1 MLELLDFDNGFDN
14 GDALILE
21 DPCGKSDVYFEKD
34 LKTISNFSHNKF
46 EVVVVSACHSENIGK
61 VFLNAGAK
69 HVICIRKDEEITDK
83 ASILFSKVFYNKL
96 FQGQFS
102 V

>member
-1 MLELLDFDNGFDN
+1 MSLELLGLENN
-14 GDALILE
+14 LAQGDALILE

-69 HVICIRKDEEITDK
+69 HVICILKDEEI
-83 ASILFSKVFYNKL
+83 
-96 FQGQFS
+96 
-102 V
+102 